1 MSRYGSNE
9 RDFETGGVE
18 AGQPP
23 ILAGGI
29 ERVGRRADAE
39 MARDRGLLVPGIEAV
54 GLHAD
59 GDVEIE
65 PDLHAEPVRVR
76 LAGGKLPVG
85 VPLHEFDERDFG
97 GVGPFAQAGAPG
109 RRPAARHSSGHSHQG
124 VLNLCRSTSKQAKRD
139 SKRAR
144 SARNFSKSCRRSSAR
159 TALEGGE
166 RRAQGPPFQPRHGRD
181 SRRRRMPA
189 TAPSAAINAG
199 SAREIP
205 EVFRH
210 RCRAR

>member
-1 MSRYGSNE
+1 MAHRGAQHLAIRLE
-9 RDFETGGVE
+9 RADFETGGVE

-29 ERVGRRADAE
+29 ERVGRCADAE
-39 MARDRGLLVPGIEAV
+39 LARDRGLLVPGIEAV

-97 GVGPFAQAGAPG
+97 GVGPFAEAGAPAVV
-109 RRPAARHSSGHSHQG
+109 RRLATLPA
-124 VLNLCRSTSKQAKRD
+124 
-139 SKRAR
+139 
-144 SARNFSKSCRRSSAR
+144 
-159 TALEGGE
+159 
-166 RRAQGPPFQPRHGRD
+166 
-181 SRRRRMPA
+181 
-189 TAPSAAINAG
+189 
-199 SAREIP
+199 IP
-205 EVFRH
+205 TRVS
-210 RCRAR
+210 